1 GEDAGLILDW
11 RYDRD
16 LFDRTTVLRIARH
29 YETLV
34 TAAAAEPDRPLVA
47 LPLLTAAEL
56 HQLGREW
63 SAGPLAFPEEL
74 LHAPFEA
81 QARRDPQALA
91 VVQGEERLTYGELDA
106 RANRLAHRLAALGV
120 GPEVRVAICLER
132 SLLRVVAVLAALKA
146 GGAYVPLD
154 PTY

>member
-1 GEDAGLILDW
+1 AGLVLDW

-34 TAAAAEPDRPLVA
+34 AAAVADPDLPWAA

-63 SAGPLAFPEEL
+63 SEGPGAPPEEL

-81 QARRDPQALA
+81 PPRRDPEALA
-91 VVQGEERLTYGELDA
+91 VVQGEEKLTYGELDA
-106 RANRLAHRLAALGV
+106 RANRLALRLAALGV
-120 GPEVRVAICLER
+120 GPEIRVAICLER
-132 SLLRVVAVLAALKA
+132 SPLRIVAALAALKA

-154 PTY
+154 PA